1 MRPEADAQPYD
12 FLSPPPPPLMNPDAQ
27 ALFQALVDRPPADRE
42 DYYVRHHVLPD
53 LRAEVESL
61 LLFDAPPGSR

>member
-1 MRPEADAQPYD
+1 
-12 FLSPPPPPLMNPDAQ
+12 MNPDAQ